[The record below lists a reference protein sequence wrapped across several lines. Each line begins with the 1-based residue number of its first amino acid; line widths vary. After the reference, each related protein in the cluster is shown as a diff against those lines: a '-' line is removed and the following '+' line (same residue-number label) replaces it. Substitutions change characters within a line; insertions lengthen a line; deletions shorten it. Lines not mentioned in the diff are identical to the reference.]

1 MVSPQLASKI
11 MTGMFAF
18 YGVSLNFTDFSLK
31 NYGETND
38 MARLWY
44 KWNGVS
50 FLWSFIPYVILAL
63 KNQKDDAKLRRMLT
77 FMAFGTFLNVGMMVA
92 GGPKSAGG
100 LFVDSEHRTN
110 IIMQTLMIPL
120 LGTAISNGPVATRK
134 GDVMS
139 TPIKKALALNAA
151 AFIFWY
157 IDFATL
163 SPVTKYCTGC
173 DISDPYTY
181 DAMVRRCHPTG
192 SELDDVHYQHR
203 GCRGP
208 EDHRHLV
215 RRHALHHRVHYPLQ
229 PPRVRDP
236 RRRRHGGNNS
246 ARRTPRVPCLGPS
259 ERRRHEGQK
268 QIKKQDI
275 S

>member
-18 YGVSLNFTDFSLK
+18 YGVSLNFTDFSLQ

-181 DAMVRRCHPTG
+181 DATRWFAAAILQGVNWMMYTINF
-192 SELDDVHYQHR
+192 
-203 GCRGP
+203 
-208 EDHRHLV
+208 ED
-215 RRHALHHRVHYPLQ
+215 A
-229 PPRVRDP
+229 
-236 RRRRHGGNNS
+236 
-246 ARRTPRVPCLGPS
+246 
-259 ERRRHEGQK
+259 EGQK
-268 QIKKQDI
+268 TIATWYVAMHCIIEYIIRFSPLGSETPADAVMEGTILRVVLLGSLAWALQSDGGMKAK
-275 S
+275 SK

>member
-173 DISDPYTY
+173 DICAPTTTTAYTGEPTTTTTQLCPAVCGPPDDPMDCDEQAAQMPEGTVCRS
-181 DAMVRRCHPTG
+181 ASRR
-192 SELDDVHYQHR
+192 
-203 GCRGP
+203 
-208 EDHRHLV
+208 
-215 RRHALHHRVHYPLQ
+215 RRR
-229 PPRVRDP
+229 RR
-236 RRRRHGGNNS
+236 RRRRHGCCCG
-246 ARRTPRVPCLGPS
+246 C
-259 ERRRHEGQK
+259 
-268 QIKKQDI
+268 
-275 S
+275 